1 MGVPGLGTPQA
12 GLQQQGQVPEG
23 LLQWSQED
31 QQHHGQGGSTRDIGV
46 YQGFCPRKS
55 GRCQGTRCWSAC
67 LDILLGTSLYSW
79 QILVVIRCHP
89 TVQALPQL
97 SLVTKEVDRDRSIN
111 KNEQGLVF
119 KLGEE
124 EMRFNQHSSVGH
136 DGVQHC
142 QVVGGD

>member
-1 MGVPGLGTPQA
+1 MLESRPSTMSLAEWGCLGSGHPR
-12 GLQQQGQVPEG
+12 QGC
-23 LLQWSQED
+23 
-31 QQHHGQGGSTRDIGV
+31 STRDIGV

-55 GRCQGTRCWSAC
+55 GRCQGTRCWSAW

-97 SLVTKEVDRDRSIN
+97 SLVTKEVVRDRSIN